1 MAFRKY
7 VGDLN
12 SFSLLSF
19 FMPIVVK
26 DPLEE
31 AFARGD
37 YHTAASDVS
46 GRWQSHAAKVLC
58 GKIPKALDALGE
70 FDNPEARFY
79 EAVGY
84 WLSGNEER
92 SISLLEQCE
101 GEHSRNLL
109 SLIRKPTISVL
120 AQLPNLIDGAHSILS
135 VVESDPKFRIKNLSF
150 DDRDESCLPYG
161 SIHDH
166 YDADTLPDFFIS
178 EMLEWHLVP
187 PDIQELACP
196 LLCQTADFDLHIQML
211 HPWLRLFDE
220 IVVTDKTEHASVTG
234 LVDSPVTTVPKSFSL
249 PWSLPL
255 PRNDQRD
262 LDIVLTGSLFNSFWP
277 DKIEM
282 VHSVLRVPK
291 ISPFFLNG
299 FIPMT
304 AYFEILG
311 RSKLSISC
319 LRNAGATPTRGLE
332 TLAMGCTLLAQD
344 DTVLKLWVGED
355 EGLQTYSLGNDSLTR
370 AIESILKT
378 TEDHTAAAISGMEIV
393 RREFDPWK
401 VGSYYMR
408 MATFIAAR
416 PRATRSIIEPF
427 PMQKRSV
434 VAKGWLPGNQ
444 PVLQYLQTKNL
455 DRFKKISA
463 GDHTVQSMNDTAR
476 ELLLDYV
483 AEAREPAADLSTDK
497 LLPAA
502 MNIFRMGL
510 STIPEALVIRF
521 NYVRTAFHFG
531 TEEDVEHALAVAK
544 STLASEMTDWT
555 LTALDDV
562 MPWDFCPN
570 FFNYR
575 DYFSLATEIL
585 ANRSDDIEALKRMIY
600 ASLNYYCGRMLN
612 SPVHFAEAARLD
624 TNFHAYRLWHAK
636 CLSRKAEPEALEMAA
651 AMLRSLANESIYAIE
666 AWSLLSSLAQKHNLD
681 LSNNEPI
688 ADQIACFEGNA
699 LVNEDYRSIRYSP
712 YFRAQR
718 LGLCRN
724 ENFEVRKNRSST
736 DGRNIRISVLIAD
749 LNGCRYPTLIDSL
762 AEQTFPRDEFEII
775 CVDAFDCPS
784 PAMLSASNLVIVCG
798 QDECIYNRNVAF
810 NLGLAVARGDIIIYF
825 DRDTRFDPTLLENA
839 LAILDKSGR
848 TNTAVIN
855 HGADEIDRFGVHFL
869 GVKKDDALLAGGL
882 DEAALAGGAM
892 GGPHTMARNLHRRG
906 YSLQK
911 MNEILPADMLSS
923 SEVKLETIV
932 DIMRGEPFAPLRA
945 SPELTNPEIE
955 LLRKA
960 VR

>member
-1 MAFRKY
+1 
-7 VGDLN
+7 
-12 SFSLLSF
+12 
-19 FMPIVVK
+19 MPIVSK
-26 DPLEE
+26 DPLKE
-31 AFARGD
+31 AFSRGD
-37 YHTAASDVS
+37 YHTAASDIS
-46 GRWQSHAAKVLC
+46 GRWESHAAMVLC
-58 GKIPKALDALGE
+58 GKIPQALEALSE

-84 WLSGNEER
+84 WLCGDEGR
-92 SISLLEQCE
+92 SISLLEKCE

-109 SLIRKPTISVL
+109 RLIRKPTVTVL
-120 AQLPNLIDGAHSILS
+120 AQLPKLIDGAHTILS
-135 VVESDPKFRIKNLSF
+135 VVENDPKFRIKNLSF

-166 YDADTLPDFFIS
+166 YDVDTPPDFYIS

-196 LLCQTADFDLHIQML
+196 LLCQTADFDLHIQTL
-211 HPWLRLFDE
+211 QPWLRLFDE
-220 IVVTDKTEHASVTG
+220 VLVTDKTEHASVSG
-234 LVDSPVTTVPKSFSL
+234 LVDTTVTTVPKSFAL

-255 PRNDQRD
+255 PPNDQRD

-282 VHSVLRVPK
+282 VNSVLRVPE

-299 FIPMT
+299 FIKIND
-304 AYFEILG
+304 YFEILG

-344 DTVLKLWVGED
+344 ETVLKLWVGKD
-355 EGLQTYSLGNDSLTR
+355 EGLHTYSLGNDSLTR
-370 AIESILKT
+370 AIEHILKKPET
-378 TEDHTAAAISGMEIV
+378 YAAAAARGMEIV

-401 VGSYYMR
+401 VGSFYMR

-416 PRATRSIIEPF
+416 PRGTRFIVEPA

-444 PVLQYLQTKNL
+444 PVLQYLQNKNL
-455 DRFKKISA
+455 DRFKNISA
-463 GDHTVQSMNDTAR
+463 DDHTVQSVNDTAR
-476 ELLLDYV
+476 ELLLEFA
-483 AEAREPAADLSTDK
+483 AEARVPGADLSTDN

-502 MNIFRMGL
+502 MNIFKMGL
-510 STIPEALVIRF
+510 SIMPEALVIRF

-531 TEEDVEHALAVAK
+531 TEEDVKHALVIAK
-544 STLASEMTDWT
+544 STLSSEMKDWT

-562 MPWDFCPN
+562 MPWDFCSN

-575 DYFSLATEIL
+575 GYFSLATEIL
-585 ANRSDDIEALKRMIY
+585 AKRSADIEALKRMIY
-600 ASLNYYCGRMLN
+600 ASLHYYCGRMLN
-612 SPVHFAEAARLD
+612 SLVHFADAVHLD
-624 TNFHAYRLWHAK
+624 PDFAAYRLWYAK
-636 CLSRKAEPEALEMAA
+636 YLSKETEAKSLDMAVM
-651 AMLRSLANESIYAIE
+651 MLQSLANDSIYAIE
-666 AWSLLSSLAQKHNLD
+666 AWSLLSTLAQEHNLD
-681 LSNNEPI
+681 LSENREI
-688 ADQIACFEGNA
+688 AEKVACFEGNA
-699 LVNEDYRSIRYSP
+699 LVNEDYQSLRYSP

-724 ENFEVRKNRSST
+724 KNFEVRKNRSSSE
-736 DGRNIRISVLIAD
+736 GRDIRISILIAD

-762 AEQTFPRDEFEII
+762 AAQTLSRDEFEII

-784 PAMLSASNLVIVCG
+784 SVMLSAADLVIVCG
-798 QDECIYNRNVAF
+798 QDEYIYNRNMAF

-825 DRDTRFDPTLLENA
+825 DQDSQFDPTLLANTM
-839 LAILDKSGR
+839 AIFDKSGR
-848 TNTAVIN
+848 TKIAVIN
-855 HGADEIDRFGVHFL
+855 QGTEEIDRFGIHFL

-882 DEAALAGGAM
+882 EEAALAGGAM
-892 GGPHTMARNLHRRG
+892 GGPHIMARNLHRRG
-906 YSLQK
+906 YSLQEL
-911 MNEILPADMLSS
+911 NEIGPADMSGA
-923 SEVKLETIV
+923 SEVNLETV
-932 DIMRGEPFAPLRA
+932 LDIIWGERFSPFRA
-945 SPELTNPEIE
+945 EPELMSPEIE
-955 LLRKA
+955 ELRSA